1 MRVATDSEQIQA
13 ARAALIGTALTGAA
27 ELAHIESATSPTGES
42 ISPRPM
48 REVLDDLA
56 AIDAFDSAAKV
67 EGGIVMRA
75 AQIRRPH
82 R

>member
-1 MRVATDSEQIQA
+1 MATDAERIAA
-13 ARAALIGTALTGAA
+13 ARAALIDTALTGAA

-42 ISPRPM
+42 VSPRPV

-56 AIDAFDSAAKV
+56 AIAAFDADRTSEAGILMRSAS
-67 EGGIVMRA
+67 
-75 AQIRRPH
+75 IRRPY